1 MNHVTT
7 SLGCALMV
15 VRTGTLEH
23 FVITYAKKDITEK
36 TVLLFVLLIVR
47 RVDTRTDC
55 VLARQDGW
63 VQIVLQSVFGRLE
76 RIASIHVV
84 DTVSIR
90 NVTDST
96 EAVCMEIVH

>member
-1 MNHVTT
+1 M
-7 SLGCALMV
+7 
-15 VRTGTLEH
+15 
-23 FVITYAKKDITEK
+23 ITYAKKDITAK

-76 RIASIHVV
+76 RIVSIHVV